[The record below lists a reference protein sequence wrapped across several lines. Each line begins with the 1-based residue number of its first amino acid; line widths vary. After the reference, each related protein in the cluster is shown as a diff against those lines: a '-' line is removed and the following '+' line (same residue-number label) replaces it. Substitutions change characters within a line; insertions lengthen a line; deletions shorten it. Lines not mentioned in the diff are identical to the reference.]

1 MTEPAYTLE
10 FPEKDD
16 GRDWP
21 RQGNWSYEDYLRLPD
36 DGRRY
41 EVIRGSLYV
50 APAPT
55 YDHQFAVW
63 QLSRLLGNLVVDQDL
78 GVILL
83 APFDV
88 RLPRGIASPIQ
99 PDLAFVKKDRQPRP
113 GTGSFEG
120 VPDLVIEVLSPRTRQ
135 FDRKVKLAAYRDAG
149 VPELWFVDPL
159 PRNIQ
164 VLALRADSEEY
175 VQHGLF
181 GLGEIVTFTV
191 LPGLRLETGGIFPAS

>member
-1 MTEPAYTLE
+1 MTEPAYTLV
-10 FPEKDD
+10 FPEEDG

-50 APAPT
+50 APAPS

-63 QLSRLLGNLVVDQDL
+63 QFSRQLGNLVVDQDL

-99 PDLAFVKKDRQPRP
+99 PDLAFVRKDRQPRQ
-113 GTGSFEG
+113 GAGSFEG
-120 VPDLVIEVLSPRTRQ
+120 VPDLVIEVLSPGTRR
-135 FDRKVKLAAYRDAG
+135 FDRKIKLEAYRDAG
-149 VPELWFVDPL
+149 VQELWLADPP
-159 PRNIQ
+159 PRTVQ
-164 VLALRADSEEY
+164 VLVLRADGKEY

-181 GLGEIVTFTV
+181 GPEDVVTSTV
-191 LPGLRLETGGIFPAS
+191 LPGLQLAVDGVFPSA